1 MRTQCL
7 YCDKN
12 ETLHSLMIPICELE
26 TSEVYL
32 FKEQTYNGR
41 CIVAYKKHDVELYEL
56 NDTDLLAFMR
66 DVNKVA
72 IALEDIFN
80 ADKINYGAYS
90 DKLPHLHIHLVPKY
104 VDQADYGGIFVMN
117 PQQTY
122 LTESEYVYIVDK
134 IKNKLLDE

>member
-1 MRTQCL
+1 
-7 YCDKN
+7 
-12 ETLHSLMIPICELE
+12 MIPICELE